1 MYSCKV
7 VLPADDRQWVF
18 AYSVEVQPHL
28 YVVPFPGG
36 IMKTIIHKIL
46 LIAML
51 VTAFQVAFQPSKL
64 NLELMAGGTTKGGD
78 VPVTTG

>member
-1 MYSCKV
+1 
-7 VLPADDRQWVF
+7 
-18 AYSVEVQPHL
+18 
-28 YVVPFPGG
+28 
-36 IMKTIIHKIL
+36 MKTIIHKIL